1 MILFFLGPHCPVVLQ
16 FWENMFLSEHATTKC
31 YQHSYQRTC
40 LPQAQI
46 CGCLTLQ
53 QSARLKS
60 WINST
65 SWQPPKKLPKFPC
78 PSPQK
83 KTWGPHPDE
92 GPELLSEFWS
102 AGTLP
107 TFSHFSFWTLRSK
120 PWRGTWSAS
129 QKDKASIL
137 HLWNLGTC
145 TAPDQ
150 HDVNSTERL
159 APDGQLSVESHGTP
173 PAESTAQLQSWHRC
187 HSHDITRLGQLMSVG
202 QREHSL
208 LSKEEQSTTSSLW
221 NVPELKLLLWISLWF
236 LNTRHAMGQGLIS
249 SYFHVLHGS
258 ICISYFCHHACPL
271 AKPVWLT
278 WMHFGWSN
286 TIVGLRHLS
295 FPRAQWVS
303 KVRWWS
309 NPSNQAKLMS
319 ATHLSGCV
327 KLLQFRPPLSKSFE
341 TSVSRRTTFGSSNST
356 MAVFKWFVP

>member
-1 MILFFLGPHCPVVLQ
+1 MWAAVRTLCFGLAPTYNKRHDIAFLGAPLPRCFAVLGKHVS
-16 FWENMFLSEHATTKC
+16 FRACNYKMLPAFLPANLPASSSNLWMLDIATTSTAEILNKFHIMAAA
-31 YQHSYQRTC
+31 QKTSKVP
-40 LPQAQI
+40 LP
-46 CGCLTLQ
+46 L
-53 QSARLKS
+53 
-60 WINST
+60 
-65 SWQPPKKLPKFPC
+65 PP
-78 PSPQK
+78 K

-102 AGTLP
+102 AGALP

-145 TAPDQ
+145 TAPDE

-295 FPRAQWVS
+295 FPQAQWVS

-309 NPSNQAKLMS
+309 NPSNQAKLTS

-327 KLLQFRPPLSKSFE
+327 KLLQFRPPLRSLSKS
-341 TSVSRRTTFGSSNST
+341 V
-356 MAVFKWFVP
+356 